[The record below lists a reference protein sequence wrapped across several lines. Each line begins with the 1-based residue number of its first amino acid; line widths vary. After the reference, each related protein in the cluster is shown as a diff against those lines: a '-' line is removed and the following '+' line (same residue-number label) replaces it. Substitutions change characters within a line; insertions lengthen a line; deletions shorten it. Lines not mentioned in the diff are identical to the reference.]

1 MKLIS
6 WNVNGLRAVLEG
18 TKKPGEAV
26 LQDKKSGLYVL
37 LETNGTQASED
48 YLGSRQM
55 ADLLRWARERFDMVV
70 LDLPPMALVSDA
82 EGMMELA
89 DASVLVVRQNK
100 AKAGGIN
107 RAIATLE
114 GGNAKLLGCVLND
127 VYATGLSGDGYGYGY
142 GYGYGRYGRY
152 GKYGY
157 YGKYGHYGHYG
168 RYDRYSPKEDQE

>member
-1 MKLIS
+1 
-6 WNVNGLRAVLEG
+6 
-18 TKKPGEAV
+18 
-26 LQDKKSGLYVL
+26 
-37 LETNGTQASED
+37 
-48 YLGSRQM
+48 
-55 ADLLRWARERFDMVV
+55 
-70 LDLPPMALVSDA
+70 MALVSDA